1 MNILTKYIKN
11 NLDIYSDDSY
21 IISQLSKNKIIPLEN
36 LYDIYDKFSKNN
48 LEINF
53 ENYETITL
61 TDLCLKPYK
70 SSEVWFLELS
80 KNKK

>member
-36 LYDIYDKFSKNN
+36 LYDIYDKF
-48 LEINF
+48 I
-53 ENYETITL
+53 
-61 TDLCLKPYK
+61 
-70 SSEVWFLELS
+70 
-80 KNKK
+80 